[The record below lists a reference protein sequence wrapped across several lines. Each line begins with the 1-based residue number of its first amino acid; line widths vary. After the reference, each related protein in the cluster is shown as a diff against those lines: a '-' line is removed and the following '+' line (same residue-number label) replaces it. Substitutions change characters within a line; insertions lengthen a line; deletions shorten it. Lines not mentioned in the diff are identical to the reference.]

1 MAAFR
6 WNHWPE
12 CMAHG
17 GGRSGRR
24 GEAAAA
30 VGECQC
36 STAHEWSIER
46 ERRKEMEG
54 KSCRW
59 YGAVRAVN
67 RSTDSR
73 RGYKWKEQM
82 WACL

>member
-67 RSTDSR
+67 RSMDSR